1 MKCISRAPPGIS
13 TLKLQQNIGFLKQHA
28 HSESFRYAQFL
39 LWHFQTNCKLQSGI
53 LQNNAL
59 KYNITITNCLTFQP
73 NIVLHWA
80 VFKTKSRVKYSK
92 CVCVNQWFIHG
103 AVWGLE
109 TERVCSSLCEV
120 ELDVWKWDYMWCLN
134 NKGQWLSIGRKPER
148 ICHSKSQ
155 LR

>member
-1 MKCISRAPPGIS
+1 MHILKAFATHSFYYGIS
-13 TLKLQQNIGFLKQHA
+13 KQIA
-28 HSESFRYAQFL
+28 SYSL
-39 LWHFQTNCKLQSGI
+39 GSCK
-53 LQNNAL
+53 AMHL